1 MKIVILDAYTAN
13 PGDLDW
19 EAFNELGHLQIYDRT
34 SEEAVIENAA
44 DAEIV
49 LTVQIQGR
57 HTTQPPIP
65 TSEQRKSSKDTGAR
79 KQYVITSKR
88 EVFKSALMLDPAP
101 KPDSS
106 EPILDHG

>member
-44 DAEIV
+44 DAEIC
-49 LTVQIQGR
+49 T
-57 HTTQPPIP
+57 
-65 TSEQRKSSKDTGAR
+65 AR
-79 KQYVITSKR
+79 TY
-88 EVFKSALMLDPAP
+88 P
-101 KPDSS
+101 
-106 EPILDHG
+106 